1 MICRYIIYNK
11 WHLKFE
17 VRYHFGNYRGYFWK
31 LRGFYTGSPMA
42 QPLASQ
48 FPVPRYCWP
57 HHDVPGEISW
67 SHRDVATRTGVPAD
81 VPALDAIETL
91 LSGAEVPLKL
101 EDSVTFSMCAYF
113 LTPFTPFSNID
124 PGMV

>member
-1 MICRYIIYNK
+1 MFLFFNQLSNAIGEYPLLCR
-11 WHLKFE
+11 KFP
-17 VRYHFGNYRGYFWK
+17 GN
-31 LRGFYTGSPMA
+31 
-42 QPLASQ
+42 
-48 FPVPRYCWP
+48 
-57 HHDVPGEISW
+57 
-67 SHRDVATRTGVPAD
+67 
-81 VPALDAIETL
+81 VPALDVIETL